1 MRFGALMMRLDVAF
15 LPPAAVP
22 ACVVVF
28 DVLRMTTT
36 ACALFD
42 AGVSALT
49 VVADPD
55 EARKVAAERSALL
68 LGERQ
73 GVALPG
79 FDGGNSPLEVA
90 GLVPRGREAVQCTTN
105 GSRAVEAAAAAEGVF
120 LGAVVNASALAEAL
134 LAAAPDEVLLVCA
147 GTEGRP
153 SLDDVVGAAC
163 TARALAQRDSSLE
176 LSDAAHMAL
185 RLLEGPGDLRALVGR
200 AAHAR
205 FLERIGFGD
214 DVAFAADLDA
224 LRAVPWRKAG
234 RGARFT
240 AWPAGPPT
248 G

>member
-1 MRFGALMMRLDVAF
+1 MMRLDVAF
-15 LPPAAVP
+15 LPPARVP
-22 ACVVVF
+22 SCVAVF

-55 EARKVAAERSALL
+55 AARAVAAERGALL

-90 GLVPRGREAVQCTTN
+90 SLAPRGREAVQCTTN

-163 TARALAQRDSSLE
+163 TARALALRHEQIE
-176 LSDAAHMAL
+176 LSDTAHMAL
-185 RLLEGPGDLRALVGR
+185 RLLEGPGDLRALLGR

-214 DVAFAADLDA
+214 DVTYAAGLDA
-224 LRAVPWRKAG
+224 LGAVPWRTAG
-234 RGARFT
+234 REATFV
-240 AWPAGPPT
+240 AWPGGQLP

>member
-1 MRFGALMMRLDVAF
+1 MMRLDVAF
-15 LPPAAVP
+15 LPPATVP
-22 ACVVVF
+22 PCVVVF

-36 ACALFD
+36 ACALLD

-49 VVADPD
+49 VVADPAA
-55 EARKVAAERSALL
+55 ARAIAAERGALL

-79 FDGGNSPLEVA
+79 FDGGNSPLEVPNLA
-90 GLVPRGREAVQCTTN
+90 AEGREVLQCTTN
-105 GSRAVEAAAAAEGVF
+105 GSRAVEAAAAAEQVF

-153 SLDDVVGAAC
+153 SLDDVIGAAC
-163 TARALAQRDSSLE
+163 TLRALVLRGAALE
-176 LSDAAHMAL
+176 LSDAAHMTL
-185 RLLEGPGDLRALVGR
+185 RLLEGPGDLRTLLRR

-214 DVAFAADLDA
+214 DVTFAAELDT
-224 LRAVPWRKAG
+224 LDAVPWRPTG
-234 RGARFT
+234 REARFV
-240 AWPAGPPT
+240 AWPGGRPP